1 MFGDFILVMANV
13 VDILLTV
20 YSFIVIATAILS
32 WFNLS
37 PYHPIVRFLYSVTE
51 PVLKPIRRI
60 LRLRLPIDISP
71 LILLIIIYFIQ
82 KFLIMSLIELGYR
95 VKGGGL

>member
-20 YSFIVIATAILS
+20 YSFIVIAAAILS

-95 VKGGGL
+95 VKGGSL